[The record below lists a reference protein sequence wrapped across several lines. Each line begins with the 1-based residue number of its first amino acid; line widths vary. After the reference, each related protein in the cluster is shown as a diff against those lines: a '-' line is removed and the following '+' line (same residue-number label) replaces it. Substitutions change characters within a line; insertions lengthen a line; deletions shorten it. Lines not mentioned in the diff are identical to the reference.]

1 MRRYEV
7 ACLFRQEEDTFNRGR
22 EMVKNELTG
31 LGAVLSGEED
41 LGQRLL
47 AYPVKKETR
56 GHYLIYMVEMEPAQ
70 AHKIEDT
77 LRLKTEL
84 LKVMVIKKDT

>member
-1 MRRYEV
+1 
-7 ACLFRQEEDTFNRGR
+7 
-22 EMVKNELTG
+22 
-31 LGAVLSGEED
+31 
-41 LGQRLL
+41 
-47 AYPVKKETR
+47 
-56 GHYLIYMVEMEPAQ
+56 MVEMEPAQ